1 MKTVTVLMDILGND
15 CVMQL
20 PIHLSK
26 IWLYMSDGTRQLYTC
41 QRYYKNTDMIK
52 GTPVGVIEYV
62 SKATHTRIFVIHD
75 EITLKIT
82 AIKSKDMSDIVLDL
96 ATGVG
101 VLYNAAIIALTTLTE
116 TSYDYVQVFK
126 IDLITQTLST
136 QYEYDDNTLANTK
149 LIKLK

>member
-20 PIHLSK
+20 PIYLSK

-62 SKATHTRIFVIHD
+62 SNTTHTSIFVIYD
-75 EITLKIT
+75 VITLKIK

-96 ATGVG
+96 ATELGA
-101 VLYNAAIIALTTLTE
+101 LYDAVIIALTTLTDP
-116 TSYDYVQVFK
+116 SYDYVEIFK

-136 QYEYDDNTLANTK
+136 HYECDDNTLANTK

>member
-1 MKTVTVLMDILGND
+1 
-15 CVMQL
+15 
-20 PIHLSK
+20 
-26 IWLYMSDGTRQLYTC
+26 
-41 QRYYKNTDMIK
+41 MIK

-62 SKATHTRIFVIHD
+62 SKATHTRIFVIYD

-116 TSYDYVQVFK
+116 TSYDYVQIFK

>member
-62 SKATHTRIFVIHD
+62 SKATHTRIFVIYD
-75 EITLKIT
+75 EITFKIT

-101 VLYNAAIIALTTLTE
+101 VRAKDWIIVSE
-116 TSYDYVQVFK
+116 
-126 IDLITQTLST
+126 
-136 QYEYDDNTLANTK
+136 E
-149 LIKLK
+149 IKLCSILNIEVWNVKEKQWTKIKCLNWSK